1 MKAQGVIVLKTPD
14 QIARMREAG
23 RLAARALREVAA
35 AVAPGVTT
43 GELERIADAFIRSA
57 GGVPSFKDYRGFPAS
72 ICTSVNDEVVHGIP
86 SPRVLREGE
95 IVSLDLGV
103 YLHGFHAD
111 VAQTVAVGRVAES
124 ARRLIETAERALA
137 RGVAQARPG
146 ATVGDVGWAIQT
158 IIEAAGC
165 SAVREFAGHGIGRN
179 LHEEPQVPNVGRPG
193 TGPRLAVGMTLAI
206 EPMVTLGGP
215 EVFIDADGWTVRTRD
230 GSLAAHAEH
239 TVAITREG
247 PAILTLDADA
257 GRDGAGTVY

>member
-1 MKAQGVIVLKTPD
+1 MKASRTIVLKTPD

-23 RLAARALREVAA
+23 RLAARALRAVAA

-43 GELERIADAFIRSA
+43 GELDRVAEAFIRGA

-86 SPRVLREGE
+86 GPRVLREGE
-95 IVSLDLGV
+95 IVSIDLGV

-111 VAQTVAVGRVAES
+111 VARTLPVGQVAPHV
-124 ARRLIETAERALA
+124 RRLIETAEQALA
-137 RGVAQARPG
+137 RGIAQVRPG

-158 IIEAAGC
+158 VIEAAGC
-165 SAVREFAGHGIGRN
+165 GAVREFAGHGIGRH

-193 TGPRLAVGMTLAI
+193 TGPRLVVGMTLAI
-206 EPMVTLGGP
+206 EPMVTLGSP
-215 EVFIDADGWTVRTRD
+215 DVSIDADGWTVRTRD

-239 TVAITREG
+239 TVAVTREG
-247 PAILTLDADA
+247 AEILTLDPDA
-257 GRDGAGTVY
+257 GRDGTGAIY